1 MRMLQWI
8 AAKADLLL
16 EWVKGGAMRAL
27 LQRCVVMAVVM
38 LVGGVVS
45 AQQDY
50 TILSGRVTDSDTRE
64 GLPGVTVCVAGQ
76 AVYTQTNGDGE
87 YVLKVPTEYAE
98 GSVVYALMGYRRDTV
113 PMDKA
118 QQRPDVAL
126 VTDGG
131 RWLKEVTVTEYSG
144 KAAAQLL
151 KDAVDR
157 IPQNYW
163 TDTTVGTWF
172 YRDVR
177 MLNGELFLFD
187 EMVFEALRVGY
198 DKHHSLKK
206 LMNSKGPGN
215 AVRIDYKRPIE
226 SNYTSI
232 KHDRLLLH
240 DTGYVS
246 RVTNGI
252 ADAYIDYNENEVLY
266 DPVEVPN
273 TTRLSEKN
281 LKRAA
286 RSNKYTMQEV
296 TDADGKEYYVL
307 TSSYNAAG
315 GPFRGH
321 GSVRYTIAKGSLAI
335 VSIEENSYFVMRPF
349 FPLKKKFKE
358 AGVDSMAIS
367 EQEVYHYGLV
377 EGKYTLTSY
386 SRREGLDMY
395 GKRVEHMEKRCQ
407 CVMTGQQRGDSS
419 FLKNNVIQQPGSVL
433 VTQRRADSKEYD
445 EDFWRQYN
453 YIPLE
458 AAVRSKLEAK
468 LKK

>member
-1 MRMLQWI
+1 MKRAMTR
-8 AAKADLLL
+8 AAAWVLL
-16 EWVKGGAMRAL
+16 
-27 LQRCVVMAVVM
+27 VVMA
-38 LVGGVVS
+38 S
-45 AQQDY
+45 AATAQERFL
-50 TILSGRVTDSDTRE
+50 TLSGRVTDSDTRE

-87 YVLKVPTEYAE
+87 YVLKVPTEQGG

-113 PMDKA
+113 PMAKA

-131 RWLKEVTVTEYSG
+131 RWLEEVTVTEYSG
-144 KAAAQLL
+144 TAAARLL

-163 TDTTVGTWF
+163 TDTTVGAWF

-232 KHDRLLLH
+232 KHDRLLLC
-240 DTGYVS
+240 DTGYVN
-246 RVTNGI
+246 RVTKGI
-252 ADAYIDYNENEVLY
+252 ADAYIDYSENEVLY
-266 DPVEVPN
+266 DPLEVPN
-273 TTRLSEKN
+273 TTSLSEEM

-296 TDADGKEYYVL
+296 TDADGRVYYVL
-307 TSSYNAAG
+307 TSSYNAKG
-315 GPFRGH
+315 GPFKGH

-335 VSIEENSYFVMRPF
+335 VSIEENSYFAMRSF

-367 EQEVYHYGLV
+367 EQVVYSYGLV
-377 EGKYTLTSY
+377 DGKYTLTSY
-386 SRREGLDMY
+386 TRSEGLDMY
-395 GKRVEHMEKRCQ
+395 GKRVEHMERRCQ
-407 CVMTGQQRGDSS
+407 CVMTGQRRGDAS
-419 FLKNNVIQQPGSVL
+419 FLTDNVIQQPGSVL
-433 VTQRRADSKEYD
+433 VTQRRADSKVYD
-445 EDFWRQYN
+445 EDFWQQYN

-458 AAVRSKLEAK
+458 SSVRTKLEAK
-468 LKK
+468 LKKR